1 MSTTQASERFTA
13 PPDEETLRATVVALE
28 EHGVSVEVVDDLAA
42 ARYAVLARIPEDASV
57 MTNTSVTLEETGITE
72 AINGGDGPYESVRN
86 KMMALDF
93 ETQAQEMKAIAGRPD
108 FALGSVH
115 AVTRDGVLLIASASG
130 SQLAGYAW
138 GAANV
143 IFVVGAQKLVPD
155 LDVAHERIVAH
166 SLKLEDAR
174 ALATYGQNSY
184 VGKVLEIH
192 QERPGRV
199 HFVLIRAVVG
209 F

>member
-13 PPDEETLRATVVALE
+13 LPDEETLRATVVALE
-28 EHGVSVEVVDDLAA
+28 EHGFSVEVVDDLDA

-93 ETQAQEMKAIAGRPD
+93 ETQAQEMKAIAGQPD

-155 LDVAHERIVAH
+155 LDVAHERIVEH